1 MKEIGTEELLFSG
14 GFIVLCVGIGLV
26 HIPSALMVAGLLLM
40 FLSMAIVR
48 GKR

>member
-1 MKEIGTEELLFSG
+1 
-14 GFIVLCVGIGLV
+14 VLCVGIGLV